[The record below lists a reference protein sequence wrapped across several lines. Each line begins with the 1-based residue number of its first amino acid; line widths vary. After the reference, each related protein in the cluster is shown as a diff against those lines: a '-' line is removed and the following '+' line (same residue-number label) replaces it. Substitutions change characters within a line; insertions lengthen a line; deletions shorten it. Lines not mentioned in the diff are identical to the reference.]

1 MNNPRVLNR
10 AQMKAAEAAADA
22 AGTSYAALMENAG
35 AATAQALLEL
45 APAPATILF
54 LCGSGNNAGDAF
66 VAARLLAG
74 QGYALCWLDIT
85 QKGEYSPL
93 AALNLKKLP
102 KSVLQLPLHKAPWTA
117 NVLVDAVFGT
127 GFRGQ
132 LDAPVRE
139 AFEKANAAAGLRVAL
154 DIPSGLDC
162 DTGDASPG
170 CFRAHSTLTFGAYKP
185 ALLMPAAACYTGLV
199 KCLDIGL

>member
-1 MNNPRVLNR
+1 MNEPRVLTR

-22 AGTSYAALMENAG
+22 AGTSYARLMENAG
-35 AATAQALLEL
+35 AATAREL
-45 APAPATILF
+45 AALAPPPAAILL
-54 LCGSGNNAGDAF
+54 LCGRGNNAGDAF

-74 QGYALCWLDIT
+74 HGYALCWLDVP

-93 AALNLKKLP
+93 AAQNLALLP
-102 KSVLQLPLHKAPWTA
+102 KGVPQVHAQNAPWQA
-117 NVLVDAVFGT
+117 NLLVDAVFGT
-127 GFRGQ
+127 GFHGE

-139 AFEKANAAAGLRVAL
+139 ILERANAAPGLRVAL

-162 DTGDASPG
+162 DTGKAARG
-170 CFRAHSTLTFGAYKP
+170 CFKAHSTLSFGAYKP
-185 ALLMPAAACYTGLV
+185 ALLMPAASGYTGLV